1 MANEVV
7 ERLSEDPIQGHDRL
21 PEVRTEHRVS
31 TIYARL
37 GASHLPRER
46 VVCVVGQTPRRRS
59 WKKHALCQDE
69 DFHGKW
75 SLVPS
80 IWAVEPGFVNF
91 SDEAP
96 DSGRLA
102 SGCHQVDS
110 SAGEPSCRTILR
122 NAANQFEESRGNLPR
137 RTRTVSRL
145 RVSFPAVWLH
155 CHPLLIVGS
164 LVATPVAL
172 PAEEWLAEGHGPPRE
187 DRVALGLDEG
197 ARGAATR
204 LSIPLRRY
212 PDRVKNRGASRY
224 QRRGCGT
231 TASTPTAAASARTP
245 PARKGAG
252 GNISVAV
259 ESRASSV
266 NGALRTP
273 PLCS

>member
-75 SLVPS
+75 SLAPS

-145 RVSFPAVWLH
+145 RVSLPAVWLH

-172 PAEEWLAEGHGPPRE
+172 PAEEWLAEGT
-187 DRVALGLDEG
+187 GLLARIAWRSASMR
-197 ARGAATR
+197 ARGAPQRDFQGPWQERGGPALTGSCQT
-204 LSIPLRRY
+204 LSQGS
-212 PDRVKNRGASRY
+212 D
-224 QRRGCGT
+224 
-231 TASTPTAAASARTP
+231 
-245 PARKGAG
+245 
-252 GNISVAV
+252 
-259 ESRASSV
+259 
-266 NGALRTP
+266 P
-273 PLCS
+273 PLQ

>member
-46 VVCVVGQTPRRRS
+46 VVCVVGQTPRRRT
-59 WKKHALCQDE
+59 WKEHALCQDE

-75 SLVPS
+75 SLAPS

-110 SAGEPSCRTILR
+110 STGEPSCRTILR

-137 RTRTVSRL
+137 RTRTVSRF
-145 RVSFPAVWLH
+145 RVSPPAVWLH
-155 CHPLLIVGS
+155 CDAGVGAAVHDLEKLFDPFWDGVVDRRFHRS
-164 LVATPVAL
+164 GSRRTAV
-172 PAEEWLAEGHGPPRE
+172 GPPQ
-187 DRVALGLDEG
+187 
-197 ARGAATR
+197 RG
-204 LSIPLRRY
+204 
-212 PDRVKNRGASRY
+212 SR
-224 QRRGCGT
+224 
-231 TASTPTAAASARTP
+231 ADLPSAASGDEQPAGLSP
-245 PARKGAG
+245 PPCSLHLGDRSRRCAQRAHACEFTTDAAG
-252 GNISVAV
+252 SAQ
-259 ESRASSV
+259 R
-266 NGALRTP
+266 
-273 PLCS
+273 